1 MTWIPFSWTLKGY
14 LKNETV
20 MLLLG
25 LFSLDK
31 NKGYSKDKFKDCNKD
46 TVHLKWILLLKL
58 QQ

>member
-1 MTWIPFSWTLKGY
+1 
-14 LKNETV
+14 

-46 TVHLKWILLLKL
+46 TVHLK
-58 QQ
+58 